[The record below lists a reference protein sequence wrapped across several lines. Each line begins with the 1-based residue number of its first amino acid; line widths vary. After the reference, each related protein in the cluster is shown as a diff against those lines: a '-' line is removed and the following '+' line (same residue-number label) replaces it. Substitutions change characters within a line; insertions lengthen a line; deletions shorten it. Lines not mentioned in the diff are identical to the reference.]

1 MRVGSLVRFIC
12 ARLRQGGGV
21 VEEKGWFWSCT
32 LRGFGSSL
40 YGVTGCL

>member
-1 MRVGSLVRFIC
+1 MRVGSWYGLSV
-12 ARLRQGGGV
+12 LGSDKGEEL